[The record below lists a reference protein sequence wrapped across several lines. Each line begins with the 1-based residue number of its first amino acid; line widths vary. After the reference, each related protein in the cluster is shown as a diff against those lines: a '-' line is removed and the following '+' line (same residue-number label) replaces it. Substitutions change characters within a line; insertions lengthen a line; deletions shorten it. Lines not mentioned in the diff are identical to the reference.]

1 MEGLWIAVLLA
12 LGAMMVFK
20 PELLFK
26 IENLFVV
33 KNGEPTE
40 LYLIL
45 MRLGGLFFIIC
56 SIVVAIH
63 YV

>member
-1 MEGLWIAVLLA
+1 MLCKPKLMFRIETLLT
-12 LGAMMVFK
+12 
-20 PELLFK
+20 
-26 IENLFVV
+26 V
-33 KNGEPTE
+33 KGGEPTE

-56 SIVVAIH
+56 SIIVAIY

>member
-1 MEGLWIAVLLA
+1 MG
-12 LGAMMVFK
+12 
-20 PELLFK
+20 
-26 IENLFVV
+26 
-33 KNGEPTE
+33 KNWSGEPTE

-56 SIVVAIH
+56 SIIVVIY